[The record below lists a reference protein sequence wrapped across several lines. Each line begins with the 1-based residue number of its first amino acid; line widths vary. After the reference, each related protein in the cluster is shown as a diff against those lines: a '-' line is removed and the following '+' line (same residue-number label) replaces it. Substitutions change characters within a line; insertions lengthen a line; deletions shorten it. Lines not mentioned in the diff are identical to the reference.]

1 MVRVN
6 LDGSK
11 LPPRI
16 TDRWLMIYLFS
27 YLYFHCRHCFV
38 VNPTAAFCCK
48 ILLAKVIFLFQ
59 IIVFITFFN
68 LFFVFSAPATKQIC
82 HQIAFPDIR
91 LSELLDDSHDEC
103 FAYWTKWEE

>member
-1 MVRVN
+1 MVNDLLVFI
-6 LDGSK
+6 
-11 LPPRI
+11 P
-16 TDRWLMIYLFS
+16 LFLLS
-27 YLYFHCRHCFV
+27 PLLRSESHSSLF
-38 VNPTAAFCCK
+38 CK

-68 LFFVFSAPATKQIC
+68 LFFVFSVPATKQIC
-82 HQIAFPDIR
+82 LQIAFPDIR